1 MSELHEFINEFERQT
16 REHTSPTDIVRRHF
30 SGSCSYLFHDVCSPF
45 VCSAFALGVLGML
58 CLAPTSTRNAYAL
71 CVCVCVAGR
80 WRHVSRWIRWQ
91 LWHWRT
97 SNRLI
102 QRFWRVVDDAVDCYS
117 SFWQNKFERSE
128 NSQRLF
134 QPKIII
140 MNENKTHRWIC
151 TTQTLRSPMASA
163 QTIGTRM
170 KSREPVWSH
179 TIPFLI
185 TLFTEFQ
192 SIMILLRVF
201 GDDWCHCSRI
211 EAQNASRWQN
221 ENRKLWFNVCVDV
234 SMGWSGAFFRSSR
247 DSKHATSLSSSSLSP
262 SLCLGGRHVIQ

>member
-1 MSELHEFINEFERQT
+1 MCQNCTSLSTSLSVKRESTHRPLTLFAGISVAAVVICFMTCALH
-16 REHTSPTDIVRRHF
+16 S
-30 SGSCSYLFHDVCSPF
+30 F
-45 VCSAFALGVLGML
+45 VPLLHLA
-58 CLAPTSTRNAYAL
+58 CLACFAWRLPALATRMH